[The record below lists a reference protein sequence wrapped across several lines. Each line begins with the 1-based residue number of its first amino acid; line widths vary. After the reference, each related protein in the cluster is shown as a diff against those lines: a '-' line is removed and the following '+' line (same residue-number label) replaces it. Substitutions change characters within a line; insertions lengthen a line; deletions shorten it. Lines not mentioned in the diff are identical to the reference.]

1 MKTVLNFVV
10 ASVCM
15 LTDYTHILV
24 IGIIILVSINIKTIV
39 EICKPK

>member
-1 MKTVLNFVV
+1 MRTILNIIV

-24 IGIIILVSINIKTIV
+24 IGIAVLIAINIKL
-39 EICKPK
+39 K

>member
-1 MKTVLNFVV
+1 MKTILNFVV

-24 IGIIILVSINIKTIV
+24 IGIIILITINIKDVWTILNR
-39 EICKPK
+39 